1 MVLLIV
7 FNIMIEFNTWQEQ
20 MIKGTVIPADTTL
33 IKIDTVSFTWLCTD
47 STIITTKKYNTE
59 YGQIQ
64 SDMIFNFIQS
74 IRNKCEDKLFNYLL
88 LSDKTWVDE
97 IWLKIEDNNLFSVWT
112 KNFKRQLDISEGIT
126 KLFDWDFNKNTYDTS
141 FISS

>member
-1 MVLLIV
+1 MEDIK
-7 FNIMIEFNTWQEQ
+7 FNVWQEQ
-20 MIKGTVIPADTTL
+20 MIKGTVIPTNTTL

-47 STIITTKKYNTE
+47 LTIVTTKKYNTE
-59 YGQIQ
+59 YGQVQ
-64 SDMIFNFIQS
+64 SDMIFDFIQS

-112 KNFKRQLDISEGIT
+112 KNFKRQLDISKGIT

>member
-1 MVLLIV
+1 MEDIK
-7 FNIMIEFNTWQEQ
+7 FNVWQEQ
-20 MIKGTVIPADTTL
+20 MIKDTVIPINTTL

-47 STIITTKKYNTE
+47 LTIITTKKYNIE
-59 YGQIQ
+59 YGQVQ

-112 KNFKRQLDISEGIT
+112 KNFKRQLDISKGIT

>member
-1 MVLLIV
+1 
-7 FNIMIEFNTWQEQ
+7 MIEFNTWQEQ
-20 MIKGTVIPADTTL
+20 MIKGTVIPTNTTL

-47 STIITTKKYNTE
+47 STIITTKKYNTK
-59 YGQIQ
+59 YGQVQ
-64 SDMIFNFIQS
+64 SDMIFDFIQS

-141 FISS
+141 FINS